1 MDTDIS
7 EPMVP
12 SGLKK
17 DHFFVLRV
25 AQDIPDDLP
34 TSYEGL
40 DERMLAS
47 QQLGSVE
54 LIS

>member
-1 MDTDIS
+1 MS

-17 DHFFVLRV
+17 DHFFVWRL

-34 TSYEGL
+34 TLYEEL
-40 DERMLAS
+40 DELMLAS